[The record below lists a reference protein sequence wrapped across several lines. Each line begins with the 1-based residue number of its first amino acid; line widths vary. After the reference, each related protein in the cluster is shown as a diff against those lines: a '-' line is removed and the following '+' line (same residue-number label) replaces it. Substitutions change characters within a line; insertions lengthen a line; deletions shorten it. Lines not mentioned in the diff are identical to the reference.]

1 MSIRILS
8 LVNDLNSCS
17 RRPTAS
23 RADWRKAE
31 NDVRILL
38 LDLCAIA
45 LCHPA
50 SPPALLNAAI
60 GIQLYGDF
68 FTDRYE
74 RQALRGVVEKYRDA
88 RAWPVQ
94 KLLKMFNDD

>member
-1 MSIRILS
+1 MTAQFHRAPS
-8 LVNDLNSCS
+8 
-17 RRPTAS
+17 AS
-23 RADWRKAE
+23 RATWRKAE
-31 NDVRILL
+31 NDVRLL
-38 LDLCAIA
+38 LLELCGIA

-94 KLLKMFNDD
+94 KLLEMFRE